1 MKKTLFIVALAGLL
15 VSSCK
20 PKKSVAKTNTSEPT
34 DAQLTA
40 LKTKMPAATMDDL
53 KKGRSVFYGACTN
66 CHGVKDVT
74 GYTEGDLQKVIA
86 GMSEKASLSDADKDA
101 VWKYALALNL
111 SAKK

>member
-1 MKKTLFIVALAGLL
+1 MKKTLFIIGLAGLL
-15 VSSCK
+15 MSSCK
-20 PKKSVAKTNTSEPT
+20 PKQKVAKTNTSEPT

-53 KKGRSVFYGACTN
+53 KKGHGVFYGACTN
-66 CHGVKDVT
+66 CHGAKDVT
-74 GYTEGDLQKVIA
+74 GYTETDLKKVID
-86 GMSEKASLSDADKDA
+86 GMSQKASLSDTDKDA